1 VPTPGRVSTLEAP
14 ARALRQTVGAGRDNR
29 RVNETQN
36 QEQQTAPAAAEQ
48 RDVAEKSMAAL
59 LASDANQAVVGLA
72 VVGAAAGAK
81 KIVDKLRGPGSGGQG
96 GGQDGGTK
104 PRPPAND

>member
-1 VPTPGRVSTLEAP
+1 
-14 ARALRQTVGAGRDNR
+14 
-29 RVNETQN
+29 
-36 QEQQTAPAAAEQ
+36 
-48 RDVAEKSMAAL
+48 MAAL

>member
-36 QEQQTAPAAAEQ
+36 QEQQTAPAAEQ

-81 KIVDKLRGPGSGGQG
+81 KIVDKLRGPGDG

-104 PRPPAND
+104 PKPPAND